1 MLYEYLIKSYQPN
14 EPIFLC
20 NIDLL
25 VSNVNLR
32 KMMKDLCDAGKI
44 KRFDIGIYYLPK

>member
-20 NIDLL
+20 DIDLP
-25 VSNVNLR
+25 VSNGNL
-32 KMMKDLCDAGKI
+32 
-44 KRFDIGIYYLPK
+44 